1 MTAILLTLLASL
13 LGSTAQTTIGFGIAL
28 FLSPV
33 MFLLLEPVEAVL
45 ATLTAATSV
54 SVLMLLGER
63 DRLALD
69 RGVSAGLLLPMIP
82 GVLLGTGLL
91 AIVDKAYLQ
100 IAVGLVVLC
109 FVAFQGLS
117 RRAGGVPVRE
127 FRFGPLAVPSG
138 FAAGLLNGSVSTGGP
153 PLAIWLRS
161 VGSNTNQMRHT
172 LAVVFLAMNLLT
184 IAAIVILDS
193 PEINGEWGRAVAGAL
208 VGVPLGYALGGRILG
223 RIDERTFASIV
234 AIGLVVVAMISAI
247 SGISAL

>member
-45 ATLTAATSV
+45 ATLTAATAV

-69 RGVSAGLLLPMIP
+69 RGVSAGLLLPMVP

-109 FVAFQGLS
+109 TAPAWQSVQATAAS
-117 RRAGGVPVRE
+117 ATW
-127 FRFGPLAVPSG
+127 LA
-138 FAAGLLNGSVSTGGP
+138 
-153 PLAIWLRS
+153 WL
-161 VGSNTNQMRHT
+161 
-172 LAVVFLAMNLLT
+172 
-184 IAAIVILDS
+184 
-193 PEINGEWGRAVAGAL
+193 PVAG
-208 VGVPLGYALGGRILG
+208 I
-223 RIDERTFASIV
+223 AS
-234 AIGLVVVAMISAI
+234 
-247 SGISAL
+247 